1 MHTRNQINQA
11 LRVLMDK
18 KTTTNSKNKKIK
30 KYMQIKI
37 FNPAIRD
44 TYHVVFATFVY

>member
-1 MHTRNQINQA
+1 MFLLLNKIQVKIKKFVHTRNQINQA

-30 KYMQIKI
+30 KYM
-37 FNPAIRD
+37 
-44 TYHVVFATFVY
+44 